1 MFFLFYPGYCN
12 IVELLLSRGAS
23 VDALSNRGTPLHLA
37 ATNGH
42 HQTVK
47 ILLEHHADVYNA
59 YHFCFCFR
67 ELICI
72 DSLFFILSATWI
84 DNLWQLIIHF
94 FVPLYSITIITLGS
108 LTPLSSGLVLP

>member
-1 MFFLFYPGYCN
+1 MMYCNFVLFYPGYCN

-47 ILLEHHADVYNA
+47 ILLDHNADV
-59 YHFCFCFR
+59 C
-67 ELICI
+67 
-72 DSLFFILSATWI
+72 D
-84 DNLWQLIIHF
+84 
-94 FVPLYSITIITLGS
+94 
-108 LTPLSSGLVLP
+108 